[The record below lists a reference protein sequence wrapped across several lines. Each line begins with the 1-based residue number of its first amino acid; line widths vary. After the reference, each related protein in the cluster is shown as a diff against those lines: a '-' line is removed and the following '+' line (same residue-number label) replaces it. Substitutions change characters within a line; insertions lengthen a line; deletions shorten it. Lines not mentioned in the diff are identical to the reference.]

1 MESKIKLVMQVMMV
15 VVVEEDLKIQIGQNS
30 YMATLWTFRSKGQI
44 SINIQPAKIESR
56 RKRISTDQSIS
67 EIEFII

>member
-1 MESKIKLVMQVMMV
+1 
-15 VVVEEDLKIQIGQNS
+15 
-30 YMATLWTFRSKGQI
+30 MATLWTFRSKGQI